1 MLFVPKWK
9 SSVWHLPSNLFHS
22 HRLHNAS
29 NFYSKLILNWISAW
43 RSCSS
48 GSLETE
54 QDSLEPDWAAFQPFS
69 PGVHLSPPDTVL
81 ETILG
86 CLQHWS
92 SPADTLQAE
101 QKYMVCVFLRDHYS
115 CPTSHNKVNTS
126 TDPLHSHPLPHA
138 LSPPA
143 VTGDALVVS
152 LPTRISSLQ
161 EIYSSSYCWWLLMCL
176 LGLN

>member
-54 QDSLEPDWAAFQPFS
+54 QDSLEPDWQHFS
-69 PGVHLSPPDTVL
+69 PFPL
-81 ETILG
+81 ECIWALQIQSSKPSLDACSTEALQLILCRQSRNTWFVSSSGIITAALHHTIRWIPALTHCSLILYPMLWALLLWLG
-86 CLQHWS
+86 MSSWCLFQQGS
-92 SPADTLQAE
+92 QVSKRYTAAPTADG
-101 QKYMVCVFLRDHYS
+101 YS
-115 CPTSHNKVNTS
+115 C
-126 TDPLHSHPLPHA
+126 
-138 LSPPA
+138 
-143 VTGDALVVS
+143 
-152 LPTRISSLQ
+152 IS
-161 EIYSSSYCWWLLMCL
+161 WA
-176 LGLN
+176 